1 MNNIAESDLIV
12 VGVDILPRSSPS
24 NVSHYA
30 ICVYDGVNGKIIQ
43 KYDKANQQKL
53 IGIIRSSQANFLAS
67 DNIYELVK
75 NPSQIP
81 HLCLQLLPATKLVQ
95 VTGSPIHGFT
105 SLPRLMKQNNLPVSG
120 KLSPQAAAEACAIL
134 ASRKLGYIVEPFEDE
149 TKVVVS
155 RSKAKGPGGWS
166 QKRYGRLID
175 TTVNQEAK
183 NVESILIEFRFDFD
197 KRTVRSKFGAQ
208 KVVFSIYAP
217 IDDVTKRIKRQKG
230 EICQVN
236 IFPVN
241 KERVE
246 FIPLSQQVK
255 VKSSLKRLI
264 VGIDPGLTVG
274 LSILDLNGRI
284 LKVDSYRE
292 ASRGQI
298 IREISHYG
306 KPTVI
311 CVDVYPYPSYV
322 EKIAATFNVRLYT
335 PRSVMTVSEKNEISR
350 KLAMQ
355 QGIVTKNSHQRDSL
369 ASAYRGYSKF
379 KSEFENIDRKYFD
392 EYDKSLRD
400 EIKDLLVKGKSLVE
414 ATSEIGKTLEE
425 DVEISQEDAIV
436 PEISIDQRK
445 VKDSLTRRS
454 EILQEQLDLE
464 RRKNTELSVEVKEL
478 EEKIQYL
485 QERLREGKSEYIEQI
500 QREKTYIIKEN
511 QISFLKEK
519 VKQLEEELDRSTDRI
534 EELKNVT
541 WLRNR
546 EGWLPVKVI
555 KKFTTEEIEKTADTY
570 NLGPGDFVLILD
582 TTGGGG
588 QTVEKLLSYRI
599 KAIIGDE
606 NQFSYYAKKK
616 LAEEQIPIVNPNE
629 VELKRID
636 EIAVIREGDLISI
649 LEDTIEEIEKTVVE
663 EKKSFLDS
671 LLDDYRDERRR
682 EIAEYDEKILD
693 ERRKRE
699 KISNEEFD
707 EESQRSSTD
716 N

>member
-1 MNNIAESDLIV
+1 MICIAETDLIV
-12 VGVDILPRSSPS
+12 VGVDILPQSSPS
-24 NVSHYA
+24 GVSHYA
-30 ICVYDGVNGKIIQ
+30 VSVYDGANDKLIQ
-43 KYDKANQQKL
+43 KYNKVNLQKL

-75 NPSQIP
+75 KPSQIP

-105 SLPRLMKQNNLPVSG
+105 SLRRLMKQNDLPISG
-120 KLSPQAAAEACAIL
+120 KLSPLAAAEACAIL

-183 NVESILIEFRFDFD
+183 NIESTLVELRFDFD

-217 IDDVTKRIKRQKG
+217 IDNVTKRIKKRKG
-230 EICQVN
+230 EICQVK

-284 LKVDSYRE
+284 LKVSSYRE

-298 IREISHYG
+298 IREITRYG
-306 KPTVI
+306 KPTLI
-311 CVDVYPYPSYV
+311 CVDVYPYPSFV
-322 EKIAATFNVRLYT
+322 EKIAATFNARLYT

-355 QGIVTKNSHQRDSL
+355 HGVLTKNAHQRDSL
-369 ASAYRGYSKF
+369 ASAYKGYTKF
-379 KSEFENIDRKYFD
+379 RSEFENIDRKYYN

-400 EIKDLLVKGKSLVE
+400 EIKDLLVKGKSIME
-414 ATSEIGKTLEE
+414 ATNEIEETLKEPE
-425 DVEISQEDAIV
+425 ISSVEVISQEV
-436 PEISIDQRK
+436 VSQHSQEK
-445 VKDSLTRRS
+445 ESLEKRS
-454 EILQEQLDLE
+454 LILQEQLDWE
-464 RRKNTELSVEVKEL
+464 RRKNSELSVELKEL
-478 EEKIQYL
+478 EEKIEYL
-485 QERLREGKSEYIEQI
+485 QERLNEGKSEYMEQI
-500 QREKTYIIKEN
+500 QKEKTYILREN
-511 QISFLKEK
+511 QISFLQEK
-519 VKQLEEELDRSTDRI
+519 VKQLETELERSSGRV
-534 EELKNVT
+534 EELKTVT

-546 EGWLPVKVI
+546 EGWIPLKVI
-555 KKFTTEEIEKTADTY
+555 KKFTTEEIEKTAETY
-570 NLGPGDFVLILD
+570 NLGPGDIVLILD

-588 QTVEKLLSYRI
+588 QTAEKLLSYRI

-616 LAEEQIPIVNPNE
+616 LVEEQIPIADPNA

-636 EIAVIREGDLISI
+636 EIAVIREEDLIRI
-649 LEDTIEEIEKTVVE
+649 LEIAIEEIEEIVIE

-671 LLDDYRDERRR
+671 LLDDYRKERRR
-682 EIAEYDEKILD
+682 EIEEYDEILSN
-693 ERRKRE
+693 ERRRRE
-699 KISNEEFD
+699 NITDDD
-707 EESQRSSTD
+707 EET
-716 N
+716 

>member
-1 MNNIAESDLIV
+1 
-12 VGVDILPRSSPS
+12 
-24 NVSHYA
+24 
-30 ICVYDGVNGKIIQ
+30 
-43 KYDKANQQKL
+43 
-53 IGIIRSSQANFLAS
+53 
-67 DNIYELVK
+67 
-75 NPSQIP
+75 
-81 HLCLQLLPATKLVQ
+81 
-95 VTGSPIHGFT
+95 
-105 SLPRLMKQNNLPVSG
+105 MKQTGLPVSG
-120 KLSPQAAAEACAIL
+120 KLSPKAAAEACAIL
-134 ASRKLGYIVEPFEDE
+134 ACRKLGYIVEPFEDE

-183 NVESILIEFRFDFD
+183 NIESILIEFRLDFD
-197 KRTVRSKFGAQ
+197 KRAVRSKFGAQ

-217 IDDVTKRIKRQKG
+217 IDNVTKRIKRQKG
-230 EICQVN
+230 EICQVK

-274 LSILDLNGRI
+274 LSIMDLNGRV
-284 LKVDSYRE
+284 LKVASYRE

-298 IREISHYG
+298 IREITHYG
-306 KPTVI
+306 KPTLI

-322 EKIAATFNVRLYT
+322 EKIAATFNARLYT
-335 PRSVMTVSEKNEISR
+335 PRSVMTVSDKNEISR

-355 QGIVTKNSHQRDSL
+355 QGVVTKNAHQRDSL
-369 ASAYRGYSKF
+369 ASAYRGYLKF
-379 KSEFENIDRKYFD
+379 RSEFENIDQKYYD

-414 ATSEIGKTLEE
+414 ATTEIEQTLKE
-425 DVEISQEDAIV
+425 DVDASQVEVAS
-436 PEISIDQRK
+436 PGASTQSIQEREMWEK
-445 VKDSLTRRS
+445 RTS
-454 EILQEQLDLE
+454 ILQEELDLE
-464 RRKNTELSVEVKEL
+464 RRKNTEMSVEIKDL
-478 EEKIQYL
+478 EEKIEYL
-485 QERLREGKSEYIEQI
+485 QERLSEGKSEYIEQI
-500 QREKTYIIKEN
+500 QREKAYIIREN
-511 QISFLKEK
+511 QISFLQEK
-519 VKQLEEELDRSTDRI
+519 VKQLEEELDRSSDRI
-534 EELKNVT
+534 EELKTVT

-555 KKFTTEEIEKTADTY
+555 KKFTNDEIEKTAETY
-570 NLGPGDFVLILD
+570 DLGPGDFVLILD

-616 LAEEQIPIVNPNE
+616 LAEEQIPIINPNDI
-629 VELKRID
+629 ELKRID
-636 EIAVIREGDLISI
+636 EIAVVKEGDLIKI
-649 LEDTIEEIEKTVVE
+649 LEGAIEEIEEAVIE

-671 LLDDYRDERRR
+671 LLDDYRKERRR
-682 EIAEYDEKILD
+682 EIAEYDERQLN

-699 KISNEEFD
+699 KIPNEDFD
-707 EESQRSSTD
+707 EED
-716 N
+716 

>member
-1 MNNIAESDLIV
+1 MICIAETDLIV
-12 VGVDILPRSSPS
+12 VGVDILPQSSPS
-24 NVSHYA
+24 GVSHYA
-30 ICVYDGVNGKIIQ
+30 VSVYDGANDKLIQ
-43 KYDKANQQKL
+43 KYNKVNLQKL

-75 NPSQIP
+75 KPSQIP

-105 SLPRLMKQNNLPVSG
+105 SLRRLMKQNDLPISG
-120 KLSPQAAAEACAIL
+120 KLSPLAAAEACAIL

-183 NVESILIEFRFDFD
+183 NIESTLVELRFDFD

-217 IDDVTKRIKRQKG
+217 IDNVTKRIKKRKG
-230 EICQVN
+230 EICQVKV
-236 IFPVN
+236 FPVN

-284 LKVDSYRE
+284 LKVSSYRE

-298 IREISHYG
+298 IREITRYG
-306 KPTVI
+306 KPTLI
-311 CVDVYPYPSYV
+311 CVDVYPYPSFV
-322 EKIAATFNVRLYT
+322 EKIAATFNARLYT

-355 QGIVTKNSHQRDSL
+355 HGVLTKNAHQRDSL
-369 ASAYRGYSKF
+369 ASAYKGYTKF
-379 KSEFENIDRKYFD
+379 RSEFENIDRKYYN

-400 EIKDLLVKGKSLVE
+400 EIKDLLVKGKSIME
-414 ATSEIGKTLEE
+414 ATNEIEETLKEPE
-425 DVEISQEDAIV
+425 ISSVEVISQEV
-436 PEISIDQRK
+436 VSQHSQEK
-445 VKDSLTRRS
+445 ESLEKRS
-454 EILQEQLDLE
+454 LILQEQLDWE
-464 RRKNTELSVEVKEL
+464 RRKNSELSVELKEL
-478 EEKIQYL
+478 EEKIEYL
-485 QERLREGKSEYIEQI
+485 QERLNEGKSEYMEQI
-500 QREKTYIIKEN
+500 QKEKTYILREN
-511 QISFLKEK
+511 QISFLQEK
-519 VKQLEEELDRSTDRI
+519 VKQLETELERSSGRV
-534 EELKNVT
+534 EELKTVT

-546 EGWLPVKVI
+546 EGWIPLKVI
-555 KKFTTEEIEKTADTY
+555 KKFTTEEIEKTAETY
-570 NLGPGDFVLILD
+570 NLGPGDIVLILD

-588 QTVEKLLSYRI
+588 QTAEKLLSYRI

-616 LAEEQIPIVNPNE
+616 LVEEQIPIADPNA

-636 EIAVIREGDLISI
+636 EIAVIREEDLIRI
-649 LEDTIEEIEKTVVE
+649 LEIAIEEIEEIVIE

-671 LLDDYRDERRR
+671 LLDDYRKERRR
-682 EIAEYDEKILD
+682 EIEEYDEILSN
-693 ERRKRE
+693 ERRRRE
-699 KISNEEFD
+699 NITDDD
-707 EESQRSSTD
+707 EET
-716 N
+716 